1 MGTNRRSF
9 LKTGAVAATAL
20 SWGRVLG
27 ANERIRLGAI
37 GTGGRCQ
44 YLLGLL
50 KRLNRSDL
58 MAVCDVYGPRR
69 SEARQKY
76 GTDATREYVDY
87 REVLDRQDLD
97 AVIIG
102 APDHWHVRMAVDSV
116 QAGKDVYLEKPV
128 THSISEEDRLRT
140 AVKQSGRV
148 VQTGT
153 QQRSWPHFIEA
164 RERIRAGELGTV
176 TLIKTFWYQSYLKR
190 ADVGGREVDLAQL
203 DWQRWL
209 GSAPQQPYDADRF
222 FNWRWFWD
230 FGGGALTDLFT
241 HWVDVAH
248 WYMGQD
254 NPIAVQGMGDVHL
267 LHHLECPDTVSA
279 ALRYPGNFTVQ
290 YTGTMI
296 GYLEGGGLIFRG
308 TKGMLKLYRAG
319 YSFYPELSSY
329 SEDPANDK
337 PSLEVKSEG
346 DGAVQHLANFLD
358 CLESRKEPN
367 APVGV
372 GITAARAG
380 HLANQAIR
388 SEAWVRT

>member
-1 MGTNRRSF
+1 MGTNRRDF
-9 LKTGAVAATAL
+9 LKTGAAAATAL

-27 ANERIRLGAI
+27 ANDRIRLGAI

-44 YLLGLL
+44 YLLRLL
-50 KRLNRSDL
+50 KQLNRTDL
-58 MAVCDVYGPRR
+58 VAVCDVYGPRR
-69 SEARQKY
+69 AEARQKS
-76 GTDATREYVDY
+76 GPDAKEYVDY
-87 REVLDRQDLD
+87 RELLDRQDLD

-102 APDHWHVRMAVDSV
+102 VPDHWHVPVTVDAVE
-116 QAGKDVYLEKPV
+116 AGKDVYLEKPV
-128 THSISEEDRLRT
+128 THSIAEGDRLLK
-140 AVKQSGRV
+140 AVGESDRV

-164 RERIRAGELGTV
+164 GERIRSGELGTI
-176 TLIKTFWYQSYLKR
+176 TLVKTFWYQSYLKR
-190 ADVGGREVDLAQL
+190 ADVADREVDRNQL
-203 DWQRWL
+203 DWKRWL
-209 GSAPQQPYDADRF
+209 GTAPQQPFDKERF

-254 NPIAVQGMGDVHL
+254 RPLAVQGMGDVHV
-267 LHHLECPDTVSA
+267 LHHLQCPDTVSA
-279 ALRYPGNFTVQ
+279 ALRYPGDFTVQ

-296 GYLEGGGLIFRG
+296 GYLEGGGLNFRG

-319 YSFYPELSSY
+319 YALYPELSSY
-329 SEDPANDK
+329 SEDPTNDQ
-337 PSLEVKSEG
+337 PSVEVKSKG
-346 DGAVQHLANFLD
+346 DGTADHLANFLD
-358 CLESRKEPN
+358 CIRSRKQPN

-372 GITAARAG
+372 GVAAARAG

-388 SEAWVRT
+388 SESWVRT

>member
-1 MGTNRRSF
+1 MGTNRRDF

-20 SWGRVLG
+20 SWGRILG

-37 GTGGRCQ
+37 GTGARCQ

-50 KRLNRSDL
+50 KRLNRTDL
-58 MAVCDVYGPRR
+58 VAVCDVYGPRR
-69 SEARQKY
+69 AEAKEKF
-76 GTDATREYVDY
+76 GATADEYVDH
-87 REVLDRQDLD
+87 RELLDRKDLD
-97 AVIIG
+97 AVII
-102 APDHWHVRMAVDSV
+102 AVPDHWHVPITVDAV
-116 QAGKDVYLEKPV
+116 QAGKDIYLEKPV
-128 THSISEEDRLRT
+128 THTIAEGQRLLD
-140 AVKQSGRV
+140 AVENSDRV

-164 RERIRAGELGTV
+164 RERIRSGEIGTI
-176 TLIKTFWYQSYLKR
+176 TLVKTFWYQSYLER
-190 ADVGGREVDLAQL
+190 GDVSGRTVDQNQL
-203 DWQRWL
+203 DWKRFL
-209 GSAPQQPYDADRF
+209 GSAPQQPFNAERF

-254 NPIAVQGMGDVHL
+254 LPIAVQGMGDVHV
-267 LHHLECPDTVSA
+267 LHDLECPDTVSA

-296 GYLEGGGLIFRG
+296 GSLEGGGLIFRG
-308 TKGMLKLYRAG
+308 TKGMLELYRAG
-319 YSFYPELSSY
+319 YSLYAEHARY
-329 SEDPANDK
+329 NEDPSKDK
-337 PSLEVKSEG
+337 PYAEVKSQG
-346 DGAVQHLANFLD
+346 DGAVQHLGNFLD
-358 CLESRKEPN
+358 CMASRKKPN
-367 APVGV
+367 APVDV